1 LTDSQF
7 SAHTSAATN
16 FVPEFAGAQRT
27 ETMSS
32 MRSHTVA
39 KASAALPFIRSCDW
53 SRMSVTMQGP
63 GYPSNL
69 EGLGLE
75 GLVLGDLVLGD
86 LGRNHLDPTG
96 IAARA

>member
-1 LTDSQF
+1 
-7 SAHTSAATN
+7 
-16 FVPEFAGAQRT
+16 
-27 ETMSS
+27 MSS

-39 KASAALPFIRSCDW
+39 KAAAALPFIRSCDW

-63 GYPSNL
+63 GYPFGR
-69 EGLGLE
+69 E
-75 GLVLGDLVLGD
+75 D

>member
-1 LTDSQF
+1 MGCVGYFKRRAPLTDSQF

-39 KASAALPFIRSCDW
+39 KAAAALPFIRSCDR
-53 SRMSVTMQGP
+53 SRMSVTNWGP
-63 GYPSNL
+63 GYPKVCENP
-69 EGLGLE
+69 G
-75 GLVLGDLVLGD
+75 
-86 LGRNHLDPTG
+86 HLDPTG
-96 IAARA
+96 IAPRA

>member
-39 KASAALPFIRSCDW
+39 KAAAALPFIRSCDW
-53 SRMSVTMQGP
+53 SRMSVTMQGS
-63 GYPSNL
+63 GYPNIL
-69 EGLGLE
+69 EDLGLE
-75 GLVLGDLVLGD
+75 NLG
-86 LGRNHLDPTG
+86 HLDPTG
-96 IAARA
+96 IAPRA